1 MPELEPVFEGY
12 LAQLAVLLLLHFHL
26 HLPPHNVV
34 LHHIGELMSVVDN
47 SQLGEKSQDWIKDN
61 GRISQK

>member
-1 MPELEPVFEGY
+1 MLEGY

-26 HLPPHNVV
+26 HLSPLNVV
-34 LHHIGELMSVVDN
+34 LHHFGELLSVVDT
-47 SQLGEKSQDWIKDN
+47 SQLGKKSQDWIKVN